1 MTAFKPE
8 RPLLLVVDDE
18 IPVLKVVERLAAKI
32 GFEVMTCASGAE
44 AMRALLRRPADL
56 AMVDLDRE
64 WTIDDALI
72 QSRSKISPWHG
83 RTATA
88 LPIHTLVRGRF
99 VMRDRTLQN
108 GARGWGR
115 SVHAIQQMP
124 PAQPRKTESCPKM
137 ARTTCQFSRPK
148 TQQQA

>member
-1 MTAFKPE
+1 MLT
-8 RPLLLVVDDE
+8 E
-18 IPVLKVVERLAAKI
+18 INRGRATIQDYVRWSAESPAKVWGLYPRK
-32 GFEVMTCASGAE
+32 GAL
-44 AMRALLRRPADL
+44 MVGSDADI

-64 WTIDDALI
+64 WTIDDAVI

-108 GARGWGR
+108 GARGSGR

-124 PAQPRKTESCPKM
+124 PAQPRN
-137 ARTTCQFSRPK
+137 ADTTMRAITS
-148 TQQQA
+148 